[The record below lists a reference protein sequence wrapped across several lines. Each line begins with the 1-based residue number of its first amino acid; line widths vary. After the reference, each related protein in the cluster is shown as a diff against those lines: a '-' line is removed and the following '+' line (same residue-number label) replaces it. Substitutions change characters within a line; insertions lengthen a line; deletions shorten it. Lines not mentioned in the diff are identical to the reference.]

1 MDKRH
6 SIRCKVCERFIT
18 FDDMLDD
25 EMCEACAARITEI
38 VHERSRILRWIVI
51 VLLTGWLI
59 LGVLF
64 LILSWPNHANAF
76 NVEYYVT
83 GVNLTTNERVV
94 GWLDGTLGE
103 ANVQGYVLDRGDHIA
118 VVGLANGKGSFE
130 LRSLNCL
137 YDVVVTDE
145 VSDNK
150 IENRRT
156 WQEAWK

>member
-1 MDKRH
+1 MTNNHH
-6 SIRCKVCERFIT
+6 SIRCSLCGRFIS
-18 FDDMLDD
+18 LDD
-25 EMCEACAARITEI
+25 VLDDNMCEACAEKIEEI
-38 VHERSRILRWIVI
+38 VEQRARWLRYALYVA
-51 VLLTGWLI
+51 VLMWVFLFLLI
-59 LGVLF
+59 LPF
-64 LILSWPNHANAF
+64 RANAF

-103 ANVQGYVLDRGDHIA
+103 ADVQGYVLDRGDHIA

-145 VSDNK
+145 IMDNK
-150 IENRRT
+150 LENRKNT
-156 WQEAWK
+156 EQ

>member
-1 MDKRH
+1 MTNDRH
-6 SIRCKVCERFIT
+6 SIRCKICGRFIS

-25 EMCEACAARITEI
+25 NMCEACAEKIEEAVEQRARL
-38 VHERSRILRWIVI
+38 LRYALYVA
-51 VLLTGWLI
+51 VLMWVFLLLLI
-59 LGVLF
+59 LPF
-64 LILSWPNHANAF
+64 RANAF

-103 ANVQGYVLDRGDHIA
+103 ANVQGYVLDRGDHVA
-118 VVGLANGKGSFE
+118 VVGLANGMGSFE

-145 VSDNK
+145 VSPNK
-150 IENRRT
+150 LENRKNAE
-156 WQEAWK
+156 Q